1 MAKLLYM
8 RLILRF
14 RTIPLPLGCWRCV
27 DLHGGLIGGDVD
39 VLVLD
44 HDALLAGRPVALQ
57 RLELSGVGPQQLH
70 RQTAR
75 VVELEAVTGRPDLA
89 QQFHGR
95 PVNPDHL
102 GAASIASASSLG
114 PMPVTAAR
122 AAFRFCSEIGWPD
135 GCRWVAFRIWF
146 SKRSARSTLVVPIA
160 FIIRTAATLGW
171 TWVWSN

>member
-57 RLELSGVGPQQLH
+57 RLELSGLGPQQLH

-102 GAASIASASSLG
+102 GSQH
-114 PMPVTAAR
+114 R
-122 AAFRFCSEIGWPD
+122 
-135 GCRWVAFRIWF
+135 
-146 SKRSARSTLVVPIA
+146 LVLVPGAIKA
-160 FIIRTAATLGW
+160 TPLFHKGFPIRHAHRQRD
-171 TWVWSN
+171 